1 MSEAWPLNN
10 IFNFLSLTWQNANG
24 AMLSDENLV
33 QLLETNVL
41 GVLPEALTAHVQT
54 VLADQTVSV

>member
-1 MSEAWPLNN
+1 MSDKAWPLNN

-33 QLLETNVL
+33 QLLETDVL
-41 GVLPEALTAHVQT
+41 GVLPEALTYLWIRLCLFEQA
-54 VLADQTVSV
+54 